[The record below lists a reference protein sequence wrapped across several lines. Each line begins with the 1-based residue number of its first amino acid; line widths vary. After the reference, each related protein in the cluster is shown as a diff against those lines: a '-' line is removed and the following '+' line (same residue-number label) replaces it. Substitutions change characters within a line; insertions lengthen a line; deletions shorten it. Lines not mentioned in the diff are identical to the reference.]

1 MSPLFVFANEGAIM
15 DKTHMVGIVDIEF
28 KKQGIKTPLCER
40 GKTAKTAGL
49 KLAQFYNDSR
59 LRAALLELERLKH
72 KWVSPDSKKEFP
84 IPINLF
90 RKVLRVVDDGPVTAY
105 APDSDGPIFFFNAR
119 APSNIA
125 VACVKDF
132 NATTF
137 DTDPMDYVIDL
148 AKSNFGY
155 QPPQI

>member
-1 MSPLFVFANEGAIM
+1 LKGSGTNGFLP
-15 DKTHMVGIVDIEF
+15 
-28 KKQGIKTPLCER
+28 
-40 GKTAKTAGL
+40 TAK
-49 KLAQFYNDSR
+49 R
-59 LRAALLELERLKH
+59 I
-72 KWVSPDSKKEFP
+72 FP

-90 RKVLRVVDDGPVTAY
+90 RKVLRVVGDGPVTAY

-125 VACVKDF
+125 VACVKDI
-132 NATTF
+132 NATISE
-137 DTDPMDYVIDL
+137 TDPMDYVIDL